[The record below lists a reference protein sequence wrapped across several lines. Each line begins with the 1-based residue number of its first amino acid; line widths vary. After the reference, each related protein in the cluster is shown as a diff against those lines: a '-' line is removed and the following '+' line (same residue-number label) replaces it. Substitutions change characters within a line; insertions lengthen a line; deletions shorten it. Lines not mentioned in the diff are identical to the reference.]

1 MGLYLRRKLL
11 LINRSQIIVKEYIVE
26 KVQFSQFV
34 GKTASFH
41 LNELCLYKFLYTG
54 NFGIER
60 TSIHLVTHHMYRRFS
75 FQQTRIQ
82 QEAL

>member
-1 MGLYLRRKLL
+1 M
-11 LINRSQIIVKEYIVE
+11 INRSQTIVKEYIVE
-26 KVQFSQFV
+26 KVRFSQFV

-41 LNELCLYKFLYTG
+41 MNELCLYKFVYTG
-54 NFGIER
+54 NFWDR
-60 TSIHLVTHHMYRRFS
+60 KNVYTYSYTHHMYRRFS